1 MSINSIYDLPA
12 IKVFAIDHRKNI
24 NWKLPFTRLGK
35 YKDSDAV
42 INDGLGNSIS
52 KHELPFAEN
61 DGIYWAW
68 KN

>member
-1 MSINSIYDLPA
+1 MSVNSIYDLPA

-24 NWKLPFTRLGK
+24 DWKLPFIRLGK
-35 YKDSDAV
+35 WKDSDAV
-42 INDGLGNSIS
+42 INDGLGTSIS
-52 KHELPFAEN
+52 KYELPFGEN